1 MSRHDAHEAEGGGDT
16 TFEIARFYTKSRK
29 FPRLIGRFHDG
40 TRIPGGPYT
49 FTQGFIA
56 IAVLIAAVMTRDTLW
71 SVGFMLGD
79 IVVALGAAWG
89 GAYLG
94 RYIPIS
100 DRNPIVT
107 LPSAAASFTRPGSGR
122 YRGEQTQL
130 PKPHRL
136 KPSSI
141 WVFDSTNPF
150 AGELLTV
157 KSTRLTAPCVGA
169 GGTQTEQVSLPSA
182 EQPIQTDLGASS
194 DPVPVPDP
202 APVSA
207 PVSGVERL
215 LAQARAKN

>member
-1 MSRHDAHEAEGGGDT
+1 MGSNAAHETEGGGDT
-16 TFEIARFYTKSRK
+16 ALEVARFYTKSRK

-49 FTQGFIA
+49 FTQVLIGA
-56 IAVLIAAVMTRDTLW
+56 AVLVVAFMTRSAW

-79 IVVALGAAWG
+79 IVVALAAAWG

-107 LPSAAASFTRPGSGR
+107 LPSAAASFTRPASGR
-122 YRGEQTQL
+122 YRGEQTQF

-141 WVFDSTNPF
+141 WVFDSTNPVS
-150 AGELLTV
+150 GELLTA
-157 KSTRLTAPCVGA
+157 KSTRFTAPCVGA
-169 GGTQTEQVSLPSA
+169 ASTRTEQVSLPSA
-182 EQPIQTDLGASS
+182 EQPIQTDLDVAS
-194 DPVPVPDP
+194 DPVLVPDP

-207 PVSGVERL
+207 PISGVERL